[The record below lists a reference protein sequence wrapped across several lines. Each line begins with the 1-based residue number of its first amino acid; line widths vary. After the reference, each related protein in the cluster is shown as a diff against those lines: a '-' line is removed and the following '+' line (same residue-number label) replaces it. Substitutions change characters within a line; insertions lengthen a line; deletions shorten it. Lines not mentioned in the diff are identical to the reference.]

1 MDEIFS
7 QIFQVG
13 FFAALI
19 RIATPLVFATLGELF
34 AERAGILNL
43 GIEGIMMLAA
53 MTGFSAAYFSGN
65 LWLGVMAAM
74 ATGVTGRPA
83 HGPAD
88 GQPGLE
94 PACVGHRRHPAVLGA
109 VLLLLPPHFRPALLH
124 SQNHGLSSH
133 WPSPGCPRFPLSG
146 RCCFDHFALVYIA
159 FALVPAAAWVLFRTP
174 WGLNLRTVGENP
186 HAAYSAGVSVIAV
199 RYQALVLS
207 GALMGL
213 AGAFLSM
220 AQYNAYTFG
229 VISGPG
235 LGVHRPGGLRPVEPM
250 EKCGRRAAV
259 RLHRCPAAAASGSS
273 AINLPYQV
281 FLMMPFVLTIVGMAL
296 VSRNAKAPAALL
308 IPFRKEE
315 R

>member
-1 MDEIFS
+1 MHDLLG
-7 QIFQVG
+7 QLFQVG

-53 MTGFSAAYFSGN
+53 MAGFSTAYFSGS
-65 LWLGVMAAM
+65 LWLGVAAAM
-74 ATGVTGRPA
+74 ATGMLAGLLMGLLTVSLGLSQHVSGIGVTLLCSGLSFYFYRLIF
-83 HGPAD
+83 
-88 GQPGLE
+88 GQPSSI
-94 PACVGHRRHPAVLGA
+94 PKITAFAP
-109 VLLLLPPHFRPALLH
+109 LPIP
-124 SQNHGLSSH
+124 GLSAI
-133 WPSPGCPRFPLSG
+133 PVIGPVL
-146 RCCFDHFALVYIA
+146 FDHFFLVYLA
-159 FALVPAAAWVLFRTP
+159 FALVPLAAWVLRTTP

-186 HAAYSAGVSVIAV
+186 HAAFTAGVSVVRI

-207 GALMGL
+207 GALMGI

-229 VISGPG
+229 VISGRGWVCIALVVFGQWNPWKSAAG
-235 LGVHRPGGLRPVEPM
+235 ALLFAFIDALQLR
-250 EKCGRRAAV
+250 
-259 RLHRCPAAAASGSS
+259 LQASTF
-273 AINLPYQV
+273 NLPYEV

>member
-1 MDEIFS
+1 MDEILS
-7 QIFQVG
+7 QLFQVG

-53 MTGFSAAYFSGN
+53 MTGFSATYFSGS
-65 LWLGVMAAM
+65 LWLGVLAAM
-74 ATGVTGRPA
+74 ATGVLAGLLMGLLTVSLGLSQHVSGIGVTLLCSGLSFFFYRLIF
-83 HGPAD
+83 
-88 GQPGLE
+88 GQPSSI
-94 PACVGHRRHPAVLGA
+94 PKITAFKPVAIP
-109 VLLLLPPHFRPALLH
+109 
-124 SQNHGLSSH
+124 GLSAI
-133 WPSPGCPRFPLSG
+133 PVVGPVLFQ
-146 RCCFDHFALVYIA
+146 HFSLVYIA
-159 FALVPAAAWVLFRTP
+159 FALVPAAAWVLRRTA

-186 HAAYSAGVSVIAV
+186 HAAFTAGVSVMAV

-229 VISGPG
+229 VISGRGWVCIALVVFGQWNPWKSMAG
-235 LGVHRPGGLRPVEPM
+235 ALLFAFIDALQLR
-250 EKCGRRAAV
+250 
-259 RLHRCPAAAASGSS
+259 LQAST
-273 AINLPYQV
+273 INLPYQV

-296 VSRNAKAPAALL
+296 VSRSARAPAALL
-308 IPFRKEE
+308 VPFRKEE